1 MKCIIFTWFI
11 KIKGFEPR
19 LITPQIDDKIVVL
32 VVTILSLPPPTPHG
46 VPGYKERQEV
56 ICQKKILLRNIKIH
70 IWIKIIVIEWVI
82 IVCLRDKTNQSI
94 YDSYKNYFNIDTFYK
109 ELEIRARVHKDFQQ
123 RHFVKVFKIKSLS
136 ARFSK

>member
-1 MKCIIFTWFI
+1 MYIIIIKKHILCEIFTWFI

-56 ICQKKILLRNIKIH
+56 ICQKKNFIK
-70 IWIKIIVIEWVI
+70 E
-82 IVCLRDKTNQSI
+82 
-94 YDSYKNYFNIDTFYK
+94 YKNTHLNKNYCD
-109 ELEIRARVHKDFQQ
+109 RVSHNCVLK
-123 RHFVKVFKIKSLS
+123 R
-136 ARFSK
+136 